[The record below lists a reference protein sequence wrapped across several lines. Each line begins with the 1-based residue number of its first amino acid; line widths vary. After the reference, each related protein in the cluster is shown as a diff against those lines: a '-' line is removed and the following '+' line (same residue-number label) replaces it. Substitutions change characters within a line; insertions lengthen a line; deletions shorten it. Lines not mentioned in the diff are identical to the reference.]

1 MAKISNTSAYP
12 NISNLDAADYLILTD
27 AENSLLTKS
36 CTIGTLQS
44 FIASGGITLTTAGS
58 SGSSTLIDGVLNIP
72 EYTAGDVNSV
82 NSQTGSVVITA
93 SGGLT
98 ITETGT
104 STINISGTGAGNFVS
119 LSVNGNSSAATLISG
134 VLNIPQYQR
143 AITVSTGGT
152 GASSLIGA
160 NLNIPYD
167 PVTLSTNGNSGL
179 ASLTGTVLNIPQY
192 QRAITVS
199 TNNFGAA
206 TLTGAN
212 LNIPYNPISLTT
224 NGTTGDATLTNG
236 TNILNIPVY
245 QSNLTLA
252 TGTTSGA
259 ASISGGTLTIPNYG
273 NNAGGPLIAVFKLSI
288 SGTTLS
294 GSAFVNNFGGS
305 WTFTRSVAGDYV
317 ATNSSASM
325 TEGYVMCLV
334 NNPNV
339 TVSPNGAGGGSY
351 PEQTSAER
359 KTSTE
364 IKIINYDLSTSGVGV
379 KKDFGTSDV
388 WVEVRSYPL

>member
-44 FIASGGITLTTAGS
+44 FIASGGITLTTSGS

-98 ITETGT
+98 VTETGT

-119 LSVNGNSSAATLISG
+119 LSTNGNNGLATLLSG
-134 VLNIPQYQR
+134 VLNIPEYQR
-143 AITVSTGGT
+143 AITVTTGGS
-152 GASSLIGA
+152 GAASLIGA

-179 ASLTGTVLNIPQY
+179 ATLTGTSLNIPQY

-199 TNNFGAA
+199 TNNYGAA
-206 TLTGAN
+206 TLSGAN
-212 LNIPYNPISLTT
+212 LNIPYNPVTLST
-224 NGTTGDATLTNG
+224 NGTTGEATLVNQS
-236 TNILNIPVY
+236 LNIPVY

-252 TGTTSGA
+252 TSTTSGA

-273 NNAGGPLIAVFKLSI
+273 NNAGGPVLAVFKLSI

-305 WTFTRSVAGDYV
+305 WTFTRSSVGDYV
-317 ATNSSASM
+317 AANSSASM

-339 TVSPNGAGGGSY
+339 TVSPNGAGAGSY
-351 PEQTSAER
+351 PEHTIVER

-364 IKIINYDLSTSGVGV
+364 IKIINYDLSTSGVGA
-379 KKDFGTSDV
+379 KKDFGSSDV

>member
-44 FIASGGITLTTAGS
+44 FIASGGITLTTSGS

-98 ITETGT
+98 VTETGT

-119 LSVNGNSSAATLISG
+119 LSTNGNNGLATLLSG
-134 VLNIPQYQR
+134 VLNIPEYQR
-143 AITVSTGGT
+143 AIAVTTGGS
-152 GASSLIGA
+152 GAASLIGA
-160 NLNIPYD
+160 NLNIPYN
-167 PVTLSTNGNSGL
+167 PVT
-179 ASLTGTVLNIPQY
+179 
-192 QRAITVS
+192 
-199 TNNFGAA
+199 
-206 TLTGAN
+206 
-212 LNIPYNPISLTT
+212 LTT
-224 NGTTGDATLTNG
+224 NGTTGQATLVNQS
-236 TNILNIPVY
+236 LNIPVY

-252 TGTTSGA
+252 TSTTSGA

-273 NNAGGPLIAVFKLSI
+273 NNAGGPVLAVFKLSI

-294 GSAFVNNFGGS
+294 GSVFVNNFGGS
-305 WTFTRSVAGDYV
+305 WTFNRGSVGDYV
-317 ATNSSASM
+317 AANSSASM

-339 TVSPNGAGGGSY
+339 TESPNGAGAGSY
-351 PEQTSAER
+351 PEHTIVER

-364 IKIINYDLSTSGVGV
+364 IKIINYDLSTSGVGA
-379 KKDFGTSDV
+379 KKDFGSSDV

>member
-167 PVTLSTNGNSGL
+167 PVTLSTNG
-179 ASLTGTVLNIPQY
+179 
-192 QRAITVS
+192 
-199 TNNFGAA
+199 
-206 TLTGAN
+206 
-212 LNIPYNPISLTT
+212 
-224 NGTTGDATLTNG
+224 TTGDATLTNG

-305 WTFTRSVAGDYV
+305 WTFTRNVAGDYV